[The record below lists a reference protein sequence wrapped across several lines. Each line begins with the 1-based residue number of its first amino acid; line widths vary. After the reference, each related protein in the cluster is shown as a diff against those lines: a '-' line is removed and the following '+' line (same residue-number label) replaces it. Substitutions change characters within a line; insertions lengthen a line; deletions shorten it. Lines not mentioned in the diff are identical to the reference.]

1 MRECLSKYH
10 VINIKS
16 ENESFFPSKDM
27 LISLHKMGEIVY
39 VNMSW
44 YNIHVIIKKLIVKR
58 LKTPILLQWNFKFY
72 V

>member
-16 ENESFFPSKDM
+16 GNESFFPSKDM

-39 VNMSW
+39 VHMLW
-44 YNIHVIIKKLIVKR
+44 DNIHVKFIKSL
-58 LKTPILLQWNFKFY
+58 
-72 V
+72 